1 MDYVLD
7 SGEQYCNSFVLRLSD
22 ESASVRL
29 TAITVL
35 TQLVLKDVMK
45 VKGQVS
51 EVAVLL
57 LDSEPHI
64 ASLALNFFNEL
75 SAKVAVALPSFS
87 HASCLL
93 R

>member
-1 MDYVLD
+1 
-7 SGEQYCNSFVLRLSD
+7 LSD
-22 ESASVRL
+22 ENSSVRL
-29 TAITVL
+29 TAIMVL

-57 LDSEPHI
+57 LDPESHI

-75 SAKVAVALPSFS
+75 SAKVAFPLQLC
-87 HASCLL
+87 CLSYPPHNSKNEKSQL
-93 R
+93 

>member
-1 MDYVLD
+1 MLI
-7 SGEQYCNSFVLRLSD
+7 GCPRRLCD
-22 ESASVRL
+22 ENASVRL

-57 LDSEPHI
+57 LDPEPHI

-75 SAKVAVALPSFS
+75 SAKVSLN
-87 HASCLL
+87 
-93 R
+93 

>member
-1 MDYVLD
+1 M
-7 SGEQYCNSFVLRLSD
+7 
-22 ESASVRL
+22 
-29 TAITVL
+29 VL

-57 LDSEPHI
+57 LDPEPHI

-75 SAKVAVALPSFS
+75 SAKVAFPLQLCCLISPS
-87 HASCLL
+87 
-93 R
+93 